1 MTQQFIMVD
10 REGTFKATIIE
21 NGIKAFD
28 SGAVAFTFS
37 VRLTALWDSAAEKWW
52 PWEQYNQGCDGDIW
66 LVNKQQKLLDLN
78 VKSLAKALNWNGDFT
93 VLGTPNAQF
102 PDVQVVI
109 KNDEYK
115 DKTRLRVQFLNPVNS
130 TPGGMGLAD
139 DTAINALKARFGGQ
153 IRAIVSVVE
162 AATAPIVGPGPQPPA
177 PPAPPAPPGGAVP
190 PPQNIGPDG
199 LPF

>member
-1 MTQQFIMVD
+1 MQSQFVGVD
-10 REGTFKATIIE
+10 REGTFKGTIIE
-21 NGIKAFD
+21 NGLKAFD
-28 SGAVAFTFS
+28 SGAVAFTFA

-52 PWEQYNQGCDGDIW
+52 PWEQYNQGCEGDIW
-66 LVNKQQKLLDLN
+66 LVNKAQKLLDTN
-78 VKSLAKALNWNGDFT
+78 VKALAKAIGWNGDFA

-115 DKTRLRVQFLNPVNS
+115 DKQRLRVQFINPLNS

-139 DTAINALKARFGGQ
+139 DQAIQSLKARFGGQ
-153 IRAIVSVVE
+153 IRAIVSATE
-162 AATAPIVGPGPQPPA
+162 ATTAPIVGPGPTPPA
-177 PPAPPAPPGGAVP
+177 PPAPPAPPSGATP
-190 PPQNIGPDG
+190 PAGIGPGG